1 MYREFAEL
9 HEAKHWWFV
18 GRRRIVAALLASLYP
33 GPADRRILD
42 IGCGTGGMI
51 PLLSAFG
58 RVTAVDPAEE
68 AIRYSRER
76 YGGMADLH
84 RVDFPAEPPP
94 GSGYDLVTLFDV
106 LEHLDDDAL
115 GLARAASAL
124 REGGILLATV
134 PAHRFLWSPHDEIN
148 RHRRRY
154 TRDVLATRVRASGL
168 VLRRISYF
176 NAWLFLPICCAR
188 FARRGA
194 VRRGEERSDF
204 RVVTP
209 VLNRALAALFGSERH
224 LLRRLD
230 LPFGVSLLVVAE
242 KAGAA
247 EPSGLDRP
255 GGDG

>member
-9 HEAKHWWFV
+9 HEARHWWFV
-18 GRRRIVAALLASLYP
+18 GRRRIVASLLASLLP

-84 RVDFPAEPPP
+84 RVEFPAEAPP

-115 GLARAASAL
+115 GLARAASTL
-124 REGGILLATV
+124 REGGTLLATV

-154 TRDVLATRVRASGL
+154 TRAGLASRVRGAGL
-168 VLRRISYF
+168 VLHRISYF
-176 NAWLFLPICCAR
+176 NAWLFLPICVAR
-188 FARRGA
+188 LARRGA
-194 VRRGEERSDF
+194 ARRGEERSDF

-209 VLNRALAALFGSERH
+209 VLNRTLAALFGSERH
-224 LLRRLD
+224 LLRRFD
-230 LPFGVSLLVVAE
+230 LPFGVSLLAVAR
-242 KAGAA
+242 KTRA
-247 EPSGLDRP
+247 EESSALDRP
-255 GGDG
+255 AAGG